1 MATSSDDGAFGG
13 YLIITLVVF
22 GIVMAVSDLS
32 AGYSF
37 FVGIVVATL
46 FWTAADG
53 AEGFGG
59 SVVYGGIISA
69 IFYGGLAFFGDDDKK
84 EQKTVAKQEIQKVEP
99 KPQEQPKPINTYT
112 PPKPQYQQPSAFRQ
126 LSQEE
131 SKKIQEE
138 IARKREYERRQRE
151 LQYQREQQRQK
162 DTQKSF
168 EEQKRKQTS
177 DYEQMK
183 KELEDE
189 FEEFNK

>member
-84 EQKTVAKQEIQKVEP
+84 EQKTIAKQEIQKVEP
-99 KPQEQPKPINTYT
+99 KPIHTYT
-112 PPKPQYQQPSAFRQ
+112 PPKSQYQQPSGLRQ
-126 LSQEE
+126 LTPEE

-138 IARKREYERRQRE
+138 IARKREYERRQKE
-151 LQYQREQQRQK
+151 LQYQREQQKQK
-162 DTQKSF
+162 NTQKSF
-168 EEQKRKQTS
+168 EEQKRKQNS